1 MSGKPLMHGEPD
13 AWKPARPVRREGWRD
28 LALKGVVALH
38 PYSTFGFRA
47 RARRGLDGD
56 RHGRDDR
63 RRSPWT
69 RSTCGGRRGRSF
81 LTREEWAKPRG

>member
-38 PYSTFGFRA
+38 PYSTFGFEPA
-47 RARRGLDGD
+47 PFAASMAIGQAGAI
-56 RHGRDDR
+56 R
-63 RRSPWT
+63 RRSHSWP
-69 RSTCGGRRGRSF
+69 
-81 LTREEWAKPRG
+81 AA